1 MAKSKS
7 THTSASAQGLTPSLT
22 SLLAYPIRPSPLIV
36 HTPLTNA
43 TLADLGDR
51 RRFDPTRAY
60 RSPAAITRAASR
72 VQARAKGPMAALRF
86 ADPSL
91 VALCKRRQ
99 TRREVIFALR
109 KNKAGSGAKK
119 RRNFWSHISCRG

>member
-7 THTSASAQGLTPSLT
+7 STSSASAYGLSPSLT
-22 SLLAYPIRPSPLIV
+22 SLLAYKIRPLPPIV
-36 HTPLTNA
+36 HTPFTNA
-43 TLADLGDR
+43 TLADVGDR
-51 RRFDPTRAY
+51 RRFDPTKAY
-60 RSPAAITRAASR
+60 RPPASMTRAASR
-72 VQARAKGPMAALRF
+72 VQARSGGRMAALRF

-99 TRREVIFALR
+99 TRREVIFAFR

-119 RRNFWSHISCRG
+119 RRNFWSAISCR